1 MPTRMKK
8 KQKLKQNN
16 NNEKKV
22 TLDAPKNQALGA
34 LDIRNPELSES
45 INIIPTN
52 QRYLLEK
59 KKHET
64 KRKSILQANQS
75 KPLCYFTILNLKRW
89 GLSNFAF
96 QFF

>member
-1 MPTRMKK
+1 M
-8 KQKLKQNN
+8 KQNN

-59 KKHET
+59 KHET

-75 KPLCYFTILNLKRW
+75 KPHCYFTILNLRKM
-89 GLSNFAF
+89 GPF
-96 QFF
+96 

>member
-8 KQKLKQNN
+8 KKQV
-16 NNEKKV
+16 ETKQQQWKKKV

-52 QRYLLEK
+52 HKVFIGE

-75 KPLCYFTILNLKRW
+75 KPHCYFTRLNLRKM
-89 GLSNFAF
+89 GPF
-96 QFF
+96 